1 MSKLGRIPPIPLLM
15 YSTTTP
21 AVAAERQETVP
32 VAAPCANCG
41 TAVTLHYCP
50 NCGQKLA
57 EGRLHLG
64 HLLSEFVHNY
74 LGTDSGFFFTVRE
87 MLVRPGH
94 AINEFLDGKRRPYLK
109 PVQFYLLLLTL
120 FFVVSELLNVNPLEM
135 GNQVNRD
142 LGIQP
147 GVEVTSGK
155 KYQRM
160 MEVLASNMKVIFSL
174 LLLVLALTLKVLYRK
189 KPYTFTELLVF
200 TLYIYGISY
209 LFSCV
214 LAFLMVAQLPH
225 AVHAT
230 LNATVYGLSAVYVV
244 WAIRQFYGG
253 SGVRG
258 WLKAGSSY
266 LLSIFFLLLFSGILG
281 AVVSITAKLLGKR

>member
-1 MSKLGRIPPIPLLM
+1 M
-15 YSTTTP
+15 YPTP
-21 AVAAERQETVP
+21 TPVATAERQEVIAAP
-32 VAAPCANCG
+32 VACANCG
-41 TAVTLHYCP
+41 TAVELHYCP
-50 NCGQKLA
+50 NCGQKHA
-57 EGRLHLG
+57 EGRLHMG
-64 HLLSEFVHNY
+64 HLFSEFAHNY

-155 KYQRM
+155 KYQRL
-160 MEVLASNMKVIFSL
+160 MEVLATNMKVIFSL
-174 LLLVLALTLKVLYRK
+174 LLLVLALTLKLLYRK

-200 TLYIYGISY
+200 SLYIYGVSY

-214 LAFLMVAQLPH
+214 LAFLMVMQLPH

-230 LNATVYGLSAVYVV
+230 LNAAVYGLSAVYVV

-266 LLSIFFLLLFSGILG
+266 LLSIFLLMLFSGILG
-281 AVVSITAKLLGKR
+281 AVVSITGKLMGKL